1 MVKVFIYLSLLLP
14 SFLLASPKGHTDL
27 QCLTANLFFEARGE
41 GEAGMRAV
49 SDVVIN
55 RTKHKFFKGQ
65 NTACKVVFARKQF
78 SWTVQHSKD
87 LIARVLS
94 GNLEGFKPE
103 DIAAYQKA
111 KKIAKQALKN
121 VPRST
126 LPKSVVNFHTTEI
139 NPRWASTMKKYATIG
154 NHVFYSHKKKGK

>member
-1 MVKVFIYLSLLLP
+1 MLRVFIYLSFLLP
-14 SFLLASPKGHTDL
+14 TLSLASIKGYTDE

-78 SWTVQHSKD
+78 SWTAQHPKD
-87 LIARVLS
+87 LIARVLK
-94 GNLEGFKPE
+94 GNLEGFMPE

-126 LPKSVVNFHTTEI
+126 LPKTVVNFHTTEV
-139 NPRWASTMKKYATIG
+139 NPRWASKMKKYAKIG
-154 NHVFYSHKKKGK
+154 NHVFYSFKKKGK